1 LAAPHAAFFFYI
13 WGIVEDQLAALQSE
27 VKNRATAARSLEE
40 LEALRTDILGRKGG
54 RLSNIMSGVG
64 KIPKADRAE
73 FGRRANEAKTR
84 IEAILDDAQARLS
97 DADLQSQLEKRYD
110 VTFPGTPP
118 RLGSI
123 HILRRTLDDVAD
135 FFRSRGFA
143 IVMGPEVETEYFN
156 FEAMNIPAD
165 HPSRDAMD
173 TFYLARENGPKGPLP
188 QGPLPQDPLLQD
200 PLLQDPLLQDPLLQ
214 TSSAPLLRTHTSP
227 MQVRAM
233 LEYQPPIA
241 VLVPGKTYR
250 RDALDARHTFNFH
263 QFEGL
268 QVDRGITFGHLKGF
282 VSDLC
287 RHLYGKTRRTRFR
300 PSYFQFTEPS
310 AEVDVSCPVC
320 DGSGCR
326 TCGGAGWLEMG
337 GSGMVHPKVL
347 RTAGYDPEAYTGWAF
362 GLGIERIAMVRHGID
377 DIRLFTEN
385 DPAFLEQFA

>member
-1 LAAPHAAFFFYI
+1 MAAAVR
-13 WGIVEDQLAALQSE
+13 GDGLDDQLAALEAE
-27 VKNRATAARSLEE
+27 VADKAGMVSGAEDLES
-40 LEALRTDILGRKGG
+40 LRTDILGRKGG
-54 RLSNIMSGVG
+54 RLSTIMSGVG
-64 KIPKADRAE
+64 KLPKDERAD
-73 FGRRANEAKTR
+73 FGRRANETKAR
-84 IEAILDDAQARLS
+84 IEAVFEGVQMRLS
-97 DADLQSQLEKRYD
+97 DAALASQLMQRYD
-110 VTFPGTPP
+110 VTFPGISP
-118 RLGSI
+118 RRGSL
-123 HILRRTLDDVAD
+123 HILRQTLDDVAS

-143 IVMGPEVETEYFN
+143 IVLGPEVETEYFN

-165 HPSRDAMD
+165 HPSRDTMD
-173 TFYLARENGPKGPLP
+173 TFYLKAG
-188 QGPLPQDPLLQD
+188 
-200 PLLQDPLLQDPLLQ
+200 
-214 TSSAPLLRTHTSP
+214 SLLRTHTSP

-233 LEYQPPIA
+233 LEHPPPIA

-250 RDALDARHTFNFH
+250 RDALDARHAFNFH

-287 RHLYGKTRRTRFR
+287 RHLYGKSRRTRFR

-337 GSGMVHPKVL
+337 GSGMVHPHVL
-347 RTAGYDPEAYTGWAF
+347 RAAGYDAEAYSGWAF
-362 GLGIERIAMVRHGID
+362 GLGIERIAMVRNGID

-385 DPAFLEQFA
+385 DPSFLEQFA